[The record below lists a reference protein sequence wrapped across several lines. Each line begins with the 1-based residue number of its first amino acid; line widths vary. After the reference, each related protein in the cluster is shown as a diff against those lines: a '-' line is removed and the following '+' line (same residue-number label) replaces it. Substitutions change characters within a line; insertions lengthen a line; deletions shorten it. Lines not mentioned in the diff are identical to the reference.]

1 MPQPEDETIAIMV
14 EADKITSLIRTA
26 RSLLEDG
33 KLVDLSALEGKVA
46 DLCRRFSNIPPK
58 ATETFR
64 ATIKDIMADLDLLA
78 TELARQNEKVLK
90 ARPGSS
96 PRHAATAYERDD

>member
-14 EADKITSLIRTA
+14 EADKIASLISTA
-26 RSLLEDG
+26 HGLLEDG

-46 DLCRRFSNIPPK
+46 DLCHRFANIPPEG
-58 ATETFR
+58 TEPFR

-78 TELARQNEKVLK
+78 AELARQNEKVLRIK
-90 ARPGSS
+90 SGRAPK
-96 PRHAATAYERDD
+96 HVANAYERDD